1 MFVLATVLSKKWTSA
16 EVLEPREIWNT
27 DSIAVTPQWI
37 TADTLRTYCQARLKT
52 ADDVFKVKLLRELQ
66 TTESGSR
73 EARFGAAVLTSSA
86 YLTDEEVQR
95 LRGELGRLAQ
105 LIKRPAH
112 ESTID
117 ITESDSPT
125 EAEASHLRQDLVRE
139 LRDKHGGKKLK
150 ETLEICTDSEH
161 LVRLTGTLLDRPDD
175 PAKEIPAQ
183 IRGAPD
189 EVSFSKSWVK
199 LKSEDQ
205 DGRPKLYV
213 SDQEIWHQVLEAGRN
228 HDVVTLKIRV
238 VEAANSS
245 KIEVT
250 ECQVEQRNADPLT
263 AK

>member
-1 MFVLATVLSKKWTSA
+1 MFVLATVLSRNWTSA

-37 TADTLRTYCQARLKT
+37 TADTLRAYCQERFKAENH
-52 ADDVFKVKLLRELQ
+52 AFKVKLLRELQ
-66 TTESGSR
+66 TTDSGTN

-86 YLTDEEVQR
+86 SLTDEEVQK
-95 LRGELGRLAQ
+95 LREDLGRLAQ
-105 LIKRPAH
+105 LIKHPEH
-112 ESTID
+112 ESTLD
-117 ITESDSPT
+117 IAESCSPA
-125 EAEASHLRQDLVRE
+125 EAEASQLRQNLVKDLRE
-139 LRDKHGGKKLK
+139 KHGGKKLK
-150 ETLEICTDSEH
+150 ETLEICTDGEH

-175 PAKEIPAQ
+175 PAKELPAQ

-199 LKSEDQ
+199 LKSDDQ
-205 DGRPKLYV
+205 DGRAKLYV
-213 SDQEIWHQVLEAGRN
+213 SDQHIWHQVLEAGRN

-250 ECQVEQRNADPLT
+250 DCQVEQRNADPLT
-263 AK
+263 AR